1 VKCIVIVLLGA
12 VFLSGCDS
20 EKPIPTSRL
29 VQPAG
34 QFSFV
39 TPDGW
44 FRTQLAGINF
54 IIVSTEPDYG
64 AIPNIFV
71 DSVKQSTKLSNA
83 ASELIKTKKDN
94 HPTYEVSQQRDFV
107 TESGLKAIKISAK
120 RNNSDALPLA
130 LFHYLILDQERVIV
144 INCLSADLMRQKYEP
159 IFDTAM
165 KSLRSDR
172 AG

>member
-1 VKCIVIVLLGA
+1 MKRIVIVLLGA

-29 VQPAG
+29 VQQAG

-44 FRTQLAGINF
+44 FRTQLSGVNF
-54 IIVSTEPDYG
+54 IIVSTEPDFG
-64 AIPNIFV
+64 AVPNIFV
-71 DSVKQSTKLSNA
+71 ESVEKSTELSNA
-83 ASELIKTKKDN
+83 VSKLIKNKKNN
-94 HPTYEVSQQRDFV
+94 HPTYKVSQQRDFV
-107 TESGLKAIKISAK
+107 TESGLKAIKISAR
-120 RNNSDALPLA
+120 RNNGDALPLA
-130 LFHYLILDQERVIV
+130 LFHYLIQDGDRVIV
-144 INCLSADLMRQKYEP
+144 INCLSAYRVRQKYEP

-165 KSLRSDR
+165 KSLRSDK